1 VARKGRLSAL
11 TRALRELEMQRLLM
25 GKGAKKSLM
34 AKKSTTR
41 DIRDEEP
48 EKGDLPEAEEGIA
61 SGARVWVSFFPFIP
75 SSPFFLLIL
84 VVGKEGRADDFCF

>member
-1 VARKGRLSAL
+1 
-11 TRALRELEMQRLLM
+11 MQRLLM

-61 SGARVWVSFFPFIP
+61 SGARVWVSFFFFIP
-75 SSPFFLLIL
+75 YSPFFFLIL
-84 VVGKEGRADDFCF
+84 VVGKEGRADDSGF